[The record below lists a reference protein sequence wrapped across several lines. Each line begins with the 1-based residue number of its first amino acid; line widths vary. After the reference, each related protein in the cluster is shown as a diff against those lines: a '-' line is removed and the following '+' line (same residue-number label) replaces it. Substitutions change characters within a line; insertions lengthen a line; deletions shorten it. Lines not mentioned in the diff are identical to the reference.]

1 MISRAEALAHIAAI
15 PQMTET
21 VQVAIQNG
29 VGRTL
34 AKPVIAQH
42 TQPPDRMSAMDG
54 YAVRFSDCAL
64 GQSLIV
70 IGEAAAGHPFSG
82 EVGPGQAVRVFTGSV
97 IPNGADHVV
106 IQEDVD
112 RDGQKIT
119 IVDAQGAARNIRAAG
134 IDFSAGD
141 VLIPEGFRLEAR
153 QLSIC
158 AAANLAE
165 IEVRRAP
172 KIALLANGD
181 ELRPP
186 GSTLAPGQIIAS
198 NEYSLT
204 ALVEAWGGEVLNL
217 GIAPDDPA
225 EIRARIEAADTADVF
240 VPVGGAS
247 VGDHDHMKTVF
258 AELGFRPIFSKVAV
272 RPGKPTWMSQT
283 GDRLVLGLPG
293 NPASALVCAHLFL
306 RPLIARLLGSDDLQ
320 PTVRASLLAPVSA
333 NGGRE
338 SFLRGRL
345 SYSDKGERVVLP
357 ADNQDSSLL
366 SPFVTSNALFHR
378 PINAPAL
385 EVGDHVDCVLLD

>member
-15 PQMTET
+15 PQMTGT
-21 VQVAIQNG
+21 MSVAIQNG

-34 AKPVIAQH
+34 AKPVIAKH

-54 YAVRFSDCAL
+54 YAVRIADCAL
-64 GQSLIV
+64 DQSLNV

-82 EVGPGQAVRVFTGSV
+82 DVGPGQAVRVFTGSV
-97 IPNGADHVV
+97 IPAGADHVV

-141 VLIPEGFRLEAR
+141 ELIPEGFRLAAR

-172 KIALLANGD
+172 KVALLANGD

-225 EIRARIEAADTADVF
+225 EIRTRIEAAATADVF

-258 AELGFRPIFSKVAV
+258 AELGFQPIFSKVAV
-272 RPGKPTWMSQT
+272 RPGKPTWMSQNE
-283 GDRLVLGLPG
+283 DRLVLGLPG

-306 RPLIARLLGSDDLQ
+306 RPLIARLLGSEDLQ
-320 PTVRASLLAPVSA
+320 PTVRASLQAPVSA

-366 SPFVTSNALFHR
+366 SPFVTSNALLHR